1 MLSKCVY
8 TIYDKNNDNKSES
21 STITFFISKIQKSYF
36 FANLAGIDDA
46 FVTPTDRRSAGRF
59 VADGSAPLFPLTNPG
74 LETRRCSF
82 CAADSRADAELVV
95 ELGTLFALG
104 AAATERAPAFDNVRR
119 AKDSR
124 VSVELRSVN
133 AAVVVFIRLVVEVAA
148 PPLVMLR
155 PIVPQMLLR
164 RIMPADWPAV
174 RSNWI
179 A

>member
-1 MLSKCVY
+1 MQTC
-8 TIYDKNNDNKSES
+8 
-21 STITFFISKIQKSYF
+21 YF

-46 FVTPTDRRSAGRF
+46 FVPPTDRRSVGRF
-59 VADGSAPLFPLTNPG
+59 VAAGSAPFPFTSPG

-104 AAATERAPAFDNVRR
+104 AAAAERAPALDNVRR

-133 AAVVVFIRLVVEVAA
+133 AAVVVFIRLVVEVAPA
-148 PPLVMLR
+148 VMLR

-164 RIMPADWPAV
+164 RIIPADWPAV

-179 A
+179 ARPRPM